1 MWRLLFSTLRRQR
14 GNTLLAGSGFFLAA
28 CTLILLT
35 ATTQGTVIR
44 ANQIIS
50 QNWRPTY
57 DLEVLPAQAQIPQ
70 GKSIPADFVAGN
82 GGGISMQQ
90 YQQIQQLAGVEVAA
104 PVAYL
109 GYVQIPSPEMG
120 FAPDRLPNG
129 YYQVE
134 WTLTASNGKQ
144 TFVERHESFVYD
156 VSEACP
162 DSTTPVQM
170 DVLAKAHILQPISN
184 CGFNGGSAQQTFQS
198 IDTGPFLLT
207 AIDPAAENQLVHLDQ
222 HITNGRMFTS
232 QDTLQKDQ
240 NAIGTQSYQVPL
252 LLQRQLQ
259 GSTNLHVTFKRLNTQ
274 PVDPQQVL
282 NRGGAS
288 YLLHLPH
295 QQTLFS
301 QDAPTLQNSLINVSK
316 QGYVPELYWDGHT

>member
-1 MWRLLFSTLRRQR
+1 MWQLLFSTLRRQR
-14 GNTLLAGSGFFLAA
+14 GNTLLASGGFSLAA

-70 GKSIPADFVAGN
+70 GKYLPADFIAGN

-90 YQQIQQLAGVEVAA
+90 YKQIQQLAGIEIAA

-120 FAPDRLPNG
+120 FAPERLPDG
-129 YYQVE
+129 YYQAD

-144 TFVERHESFVYD
+144 TFVERHESFIYHVTA
-156 VSEACP
+156 SCP
-162 DSTTPVQM
+162 DSISPTQEDT
-170 DVLAKAHILQPISN
+170 LAQEHILQANSN
-184 CGFNGGSAQQTFQS
+184 CGFNGGGAPQTFQS

-207 AIDPAAENQLVHLDQ
+207 AIDPTAENQLVHLNQ
-222 HITNGRMFTS
+222 HITNGRMFTD
-232 QDTLQKDQ
+232 QDTLQRDPIS
-240 NAIGTQSYQVPL
+240 NGTNISYYKVPL
-252 LLQRQLQ
+252 LLQQQLQ
-259 GSTNLHVTFKRLNTQ
+259 GQTNLHITFKRLTTQ
-274 PVDPQQVL
+274 AIDPQQVV
-282 NRGGAS
+282 NRGGIS
-288 YLLHLPH
+288 YLTHLPE
-295 QQTLFS
+295 QQTVLS
-301 QDAPTLQNSLINVSK
+301 QDAPTIQNSLINVSR
-316 QGYVPELYWDGHT
+316 QGYVPA